1 MPGPLRRI
9 HLDVRFPAP
18 DPPESHRMKAAQ
30 AGTVAARIVGAVV
43 GGYALAYTA
52 TAFLSVYL
60 PMSRPDRVSLA
71 SLACFVVWVA
81 AILYAFAARS
91 PWRAVWLPA
100 VLSIA
105 LGLAAFLPAT
115 YGVRP

>member
-1 MPGPLRRI
+1 MSAT
-9 HLDVRFPAP
+9 RFGA
-18 DPPESHRMKAAQ
+18 
-30 AGTVAARIVGAVV
+30 VAARIFSAIV

-71 SLACFVVWVA
+71 SLACFIVWVA
-81 AILYAFAARS
+81 AIIYAFGAKS
-91 PWRAVWLPA
+91 PWRAVWLPV
-100 VLSIA
+100 VLSVV
-105 LGLAAFLPAT
+105 LGVAAFVPAT

>member
-1 MPGPLRRI
+1 M
-9 HLDVRFPAP
+9 
-18 DPPESHRMKAAQ
+18 SAAQ
-30 AGTVAARIVGAVV
+30 AGAVAARILSAVV

-71 SLACFVVWVA
+71 SLACFIVWVG
-81 AILYAFAARS
+81 AILYAFGAKS
-91 PWRAVWLPA
+91 PWRAVWLPV
-100 VLSIA
+100 VLSLA
-105 LGLAAFLPAT
+105 LGVAAFVPAT

>member
-1 MPGPLRRI
+1 M
-9 HLDVRFPAP
+9 
-18 DPPESHRMKAAQ
+18 SAAQ
-30 AGTVAARIVGAVV
+30 AGAVAARTLSAVV

-71 SLACFVVWVA
+71 SLACFIVWVA
-81 AILYAFAARS
+81 AIIYAFGAKS

-100 VLSIA
+100 ALSVVL
-105 LGLAAFLPAT
+105 GVAAFLPAT
-115 YGVRP
+115 YGARP